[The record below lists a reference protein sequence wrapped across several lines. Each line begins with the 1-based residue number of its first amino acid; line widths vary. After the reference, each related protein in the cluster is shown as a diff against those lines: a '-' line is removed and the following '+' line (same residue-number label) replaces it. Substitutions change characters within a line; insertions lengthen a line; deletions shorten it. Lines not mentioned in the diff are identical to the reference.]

1 MNSHKKEQG
10 KSIKNSLYY
19 GIATAEYDI
28 FDNDLQD
35 AVDTY
40 FYENNNY
47 IHDSQDVSQINFIS
61 SLEKKVIKKSKLFA
75 SIWERSTSAILRV
88 SNFLV
93 RIPMLVLWFIL
104 LSFFSLYVG
113 ITIINSTNIG
123 FGYVSNEQLYNGMT
137 IVMINPL
144 LINEGAR
151 NQETLDTS
159 NLKELAMNS
168 YTLKK
173 GDTLLALAIKFDLNV
188 DTLVSVNFIQ
198 DASSIQ
204 IGQEILVP
212 TQNGIIHTIRRN
224 ETLSSI
230 ANKYTINKNAIVDIN
245 NLQSEILSTGRQLF
259 IPNTKMNWF
268 DLGLILGTVFQWPA
282 KGRLTS
288 GYGYRVSPITGRRH
302 FHGAIDIANR
312 IGTPVVAAATGIV
325 TIAGTNVVYGKH
337 IEIKHLNGYKTLYT
351 HLHSMYVRRGQRVGR
366 GSTIG
371 TMGNTGHSTGSHL
384 HFSVLKNGKYE
395 NPLRYIR
402 FQ

>member
-1 MNSHKKEQG
+1 
-10 KSIKNSLYY
+10 
-19 GIATAEYDI
+19 
-28 FDNDLQD
+28 
-35 AVDTY
+35 
-40 FYENNNY
+40 
-47 IHDSQDVSQINFIS
+47 
-61 SLEKKVIKKSKLFA
+61 
-75 SIWERSTSAILRV
+75 
-88 SNFLV
+88 
-93 RIPMLVLWFIL
+93 
-104 LSFFSLYVG
+104 
-113 ITIINSTNIG
+113 
-123 FGYVSNEQLYNGMT
+123 MT

-302 FHGAIDIANR
+302 F
-312 IGTPVVAAATGIV
+312 
-325 TIAGTNVVYGKH
+325 
-337 IEIKHLNGYKTLYT
+337 
-351 HLHSMYVRRGQRVGR
+351 M
-366 GSTIG
+366 
-371 TMGNTGHSTGSHL
+371 
-384 HFSVLKNGKYE
+384 VL
-395 NPLRYIR
+395 LI
-402 FQ
+402 